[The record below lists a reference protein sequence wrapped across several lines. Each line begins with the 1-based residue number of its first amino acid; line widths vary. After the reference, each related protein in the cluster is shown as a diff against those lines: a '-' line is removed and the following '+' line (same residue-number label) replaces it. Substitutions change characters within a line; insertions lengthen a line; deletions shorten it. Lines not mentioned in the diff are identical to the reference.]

1 MPTTLA
7 GFELDELK
15 RQPDKDID
23 GDCWCAKDEMKG
35 VAERIEKRVENS
47 RERVQDAME
56 DATRTAERLLKL
68 GRNTCEDVLD
78 NTTHQ
83 VKKFPIPALGV
94 AFAAGALLG
103 VLIPHKK
110 T

>member
-1 MPTTLA
+1 MPAILA

-15 RQPDKDID
+15 RQRDNEID
-23 GDCWCAKDEMKG
+23 CDCWCAKDGAK
-35 VAERIEKRVENS
+35 ALSERIENKVEAS
-47 RERVQDAME
+47 KERMHAATE
-56 DATRTAERLLKL
+56 DATRTAERLLKR

-103 VLIPHKK
+103 VLLPHKK

>member
-1 MPTTLA
+1 MPATLA

-15 RQPDKDID
+15 RQPDKEID
-23 GDCWCAKDEMKG
+23 CDCWCAKDEVK
-35 VAERIEKRVENS
+35 ALADRIEKKIETS
-47 RERVQDAME
+47 KERVHDAME
-56 DATRTAERLLKL
+56 DATRTAERLLKR

-94 AFAAGALLG
+94 AFAAGALIG
-103 VLIPHKK
+103 ILIPHKK